1 MSGSER
7 ERTTG
12 AVALRYAPG
21 EMPVPRVVA
30 KARGEGAE
38 RILALAR
45 EHGVPVREDHDLL
58 ELLALCELGEEIP
71 EELYQVV
78 AELVHCLWRL
88 NEDLAL
94 RAPRGAESNAP
105 RRARSAESN
114 APRGAA

>member
-1 MSGSER
+1 MSAAEPQPAL
-7 ERTTG
+7 G

-21 EMPVPRVVA
+21 ETAAPRVVA

-45 EHGVPVREDHDLL
+45 EHGVPVREDRDLL

-94 RAPRGAESNAP
+94 RAPARPSSA
-105 RRARSAESN
+105 RA
-114 APRGAA
+114 G

>member
-1 MSGSER
+1 MSAAEPQPAL
-7 ERTTG
+7 G

-21 EMPVPRVVA
+21 ETAAPRVVA

-45 EHGVPVREDHDLL
+45 EHGVPVRDLL

-94 RAPRGAESNAP
+94 RAPARPSSA
-105 RRARSAESN
+105 RA
-114 APRGAA
+114 G

>member
-1 MSGSER
+1 MSQPQR
-7 ERTTG
+7 EPTTTG
-12 AVALRYAPG
+12 AVALRYAPN

-45 EHGVPVREDHDLL
+45 EHGVPVREDRDLL
-58 ELLALCELGEEIP
+58 ELLALCELGDEIP

-94 RAPRGAESNAP
+94 RAPVCASGLGSLESNA
-105 RRARSAESN
+105 S
-114 APRGAA
+114 RGAA